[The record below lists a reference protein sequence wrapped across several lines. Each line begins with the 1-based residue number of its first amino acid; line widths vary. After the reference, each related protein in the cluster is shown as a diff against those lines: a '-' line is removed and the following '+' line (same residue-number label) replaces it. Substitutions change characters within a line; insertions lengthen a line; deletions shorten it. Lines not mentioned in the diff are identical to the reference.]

1 VKTWMFSKTKSEP
14 GTNALSPFR
23 STLMA
28 QPARV
33 AEGQLCWKVMAL
45 YTAQVDSKLWSS
57 YGGSFNPANNVR
69 PGESSPT
76 LASAPFSTI
85 TTSILQLDTQIAKSC
100 SDGIKLIS
108 PLVGLWSESG
118 STTYRWTMDWT
129 ECNLGNL
136 QAALRFHHFRIV
148 MARRMMPILPFRVNT
163 CCLHVHLK

>member
-1 VKTWMFSKTKSEP
+1 
-14 GTNALSPFR
+14 
-23 STLMA
+23 MA

-118 STTYRWTMDWT
+118 SQHIDGRWI
-129 ECNLGNL
+129 G
-136 QAALRFHHFRIV
+136 QSAI
-148 MARRMMPILPFRVNT
+148 
-163 CCLHVHLK
+163 